1 MPRRKASRKAASTVA
16 AASHDSPVSSHPGEP
31 AAFQLAVV
39 NSCLCNED
47 VRLPRLPT
55 PALLTPFYAQ
65 YESTAAAASLRTTS
79 PWKSDYWCTKVA
91 HVALGRHS
99 ALPAVY
105 RLRHECA
112 GRLHARVV
120 YVQAAAVHRQLY
132 KAYPPLPRSKTHAT
146 TVGEVGDD
154 DDVVIVEPTTRGDVV
169 AGPAGPPPPTA
180 FKASYYLLINHSE
193 NPIFVGPDRVPQ
205 GRSVVLREGD
215 VLSFLECAFDEDSG
229 VLDEAGVADGGG
241 GAEGHCKGTSIDAEA
256 VECAATTVEQVQQL
270 AAESL
275 WRCVDTSTAGSASR
289 SSSSSFT
296 AHQVR
301 VPHRIVATRRFY
313 EVPHV
318 VQEYMRWWHRHTT
331 QLFEQRHVN
340 GRHTASPANEPMG
353 ATFSWMVSGNHLVRA
368 PSIAN
373 SGIGFVA
380 PACAKAEGAY
390 DISAASAGQLS
401 SPPPLCSQRRG
412 SRSPSPLPRMQQRQQ
427 RRFSED
433 LLKTPAVVT
442 ALSQWLKDTE
452 DMEEVTDEVHSP
464 LAARLLLDRAW
475 LWRLVRRHH
484 RQQATPQPQS
494 SSPAARDAFSSSLKL
509 EDKTTTTTTAG
520 LACAATV
527 KKREVVEPGSV
538 PPQLGGS
545 PSPQSAS
552 DDVAERFRISVPT
565 VLGDP
570 LATGH
575 GASLALTTTPSR
587 AASVVQAV
595 LEELRQSHGKKKSP
609 ASEQGAHA
617 LLPPL
622 FGNEPKAGTEVA
634 RTAPDVRRT
643 LCLDAEP
650 IHVYANSNTH
660 SAARPVSGEAS
671 QWPLKRLSS
680 PAVSVG
686 MPTCVPA
693 VRIRPA
699 MLPVYVFTR
708 RSPSP
713 DAYTREQSSFTHAR
727 SLSALAPLPAPSRI
741 ISHDHEEAR
750 GDKVVVGGTVSRGR
764 PPVAAQRVILRP
776 RWSSRRRRYPQQRRC
791 LRMSHTQIRARTKT
805 ASSGSM
811 SQRRLRRC
819 RVLPRHEND
828 GRARRPQLRARD
840 APLRRYRRR
849 RRRKRPVP
857 MAPPLHSKRR
867 RQRRLRSRS
876 HHGTPRQLHA
886 SARGR
891 QRRYDGE
898 FIWQGAKEGCGTSG
912 PLPPLLHRNPLRT
925 HMDNNKI

>member
-727 SLSALAPLPAPSRI
+727 SLSAPTLI
-741 ISHDHEEAR
+741 GHAR
-750 GDKVVVGGTVSRGR
+750 GG
-764 PPVAAQRVILRP
+764 
-776 RWSSRRRRYPQQRRC
+776 
-791 LRMSHTQIRARTKT
+791 
-805 ASSGSM
+805 
-811 SQRRLRRC
+811 
-819 RVLPRHEND
+819 
-828 GRARRPQLRARD
+828 
-840 APLRRYRRR
+840 
-849 RRRKRPVP
+849 
-857 MAPPLHSKRR
+857 
-867 RQRRLRSRS
+867 
-876 HHGTPRQLHA
+876 
-886 SARGR
+886 
-891 QRRYDGE
+891 
-898 FIWQGAKEGCGTSG
+898 GTSG
-912 PLPPLLHRNPLRT
+912 STSGLGLAKQFVYYYYETDDCPPGAAAGAVEDHQSRSRGGTRGQGGRWRNGQQRKTTGGGAASDPSPALVEPSSPIPTTAALPPHESHADSSAHEDSFLWIDESEKAEKVPCASTTRKRRPGKKTSATRKRRASETLPPAAETKAARADGTSVAFEAPPPTPTAKSKPSRHAKTTPRISSR
-925 HMDNNKI
+925 